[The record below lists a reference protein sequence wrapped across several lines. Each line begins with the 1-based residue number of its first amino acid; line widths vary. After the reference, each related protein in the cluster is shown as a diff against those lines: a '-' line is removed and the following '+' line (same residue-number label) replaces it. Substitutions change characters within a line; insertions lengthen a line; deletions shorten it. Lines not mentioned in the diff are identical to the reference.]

1 MHLVLYLATAYRG
14 SQGVKPRFLQP
25 TYLTTGREPAVFPP
39 VKRSGLTSLGALLV
53 HDAVAA
59 LTALDGVLRL
69 DQVVRSTVCVGRGG
83 GGGSGYSSSSSSSR
97 QCWFGKRPCGAESWL
112 TTGISGRLSIS
123 R

>member
-69 DQVVRSTVCVGRGG
+69 DQVVRSTVCVGWGG
-83 GGGSGYSSSSSSSR
+83 AGGRDTAAAAADNVGL
-97 QCWFGKRPCGAESWL
+97 GKGPVELKVG
-112 TTGISGRLSIS
+112 
-123 R
+123 